1 MSVDFTE
8 FSRKMDRTLEHLG
21 EDFDAVRAG
30 RANAK
35 VLDRISVEY
44 YGSETPLNGVAT
56 ISSPDARTLVITPWD
71 TKLLKEIQ
79 KAIQMS
85 DLGINPANDGSTIR
99 LVIPQLTGERR
110 QELAKEVGKY
120 EEEAKIATRNVR
132 RDALDKLKKQEKA
145 GEITEDDL
153 HRFEKDIQKVIDDA
167 AKNIEQ
173 IARDKEKEI
182 TEEGTGLEADGKGED
197 EDE

>member
-1 MSVDFTE
+1 MANEIIEAAKANMQKSAE
-8 FSRKMDRTLEHLG
+8 ALQRELG
-21 EDFDAVRAG
+21 GIRAG
-30 RANAK
+30 RANAGLLNR
-35 VLDRISVEY
+35 VEVEY
-44 YGSETPLNGVAT
+44 YGVMTPLNQMAAIT
-56 ISSPDARTLVITPWD
+56 IPEPRVLMVTPYD
-71 TKLLKEIQ
+71 KSILKDIEA
-79 KAIQMS
+79 AINMS

-132 RDALDKLKKQEKA
+132 SDALDKLKKQEKA

-182 TEEGTGLEADGKGED
+182 TEG
-197 EDE
+197 

>member
-1 MSVDFTE
+1 MANEIIEAAKANMQKSAE
-8 FSRKMDRTLEHLG
+8 ALQRELG
-21 EDFDAVRAG
+21 GIRAG
-30 RANAK
+30 RANAGLLNR
-35 VLDRISVEY
+35 VEVEY
-44 YGSETPLNGVAT
+44 YGVMTPLNQMAAIT
-56 ISSPDARTLVITPWD
+56 IPEPRVLMVTPYD
-71 TKLLKEIQ
+71 KSILKDIEA
-79 KAIQMS
+79 AINMS

-182 TEEGTGLEADGKGED
+182 TEG
-197 EDE
+197 

>member
-1 MSVDFTE
+1 LANEIIEAAKANMQKSAE
-8 FSRKMDRTLEHLG
+8 ALQRELG
-21 EDFDAVRAG
+21 GIRAG
-30 RANAK
+30 RANAGLLNR
-35 VLDRISVEY
+35 VEVEY
-44 YGSETPLNGVAT
+44 YGVMTPLNQMAAIT
-56 ISSPDARTLVITPWD
+56 IPEPRVLMVTPYD
-71 TKLLKEIQ
+71 KSILKDIEA
-79 KAIQMS
+79 AINMS

-182 TEEGTGLEADGKGED
+182 TEG
-197 EDE
+197 

>member
-1 MSVDFTE
+1 MANEIIEAAKANMQKSAE
-8 FSRKMDRTLEHLG
+8 ALQRELG
-21 EDFDAVRAG
+21 GIRAG
-30 RANAK
+30 RANAG
-35 VLDRISVEY
+35 LLNRIEVEY
-44 YGSETPLNGVAT
+44 YGVMTPLNQMAAIT
-56 ISSPDARTLVITPWD
+56 IPEPRVLMVTPYD
-71 TKLLKEIQ
+71 KSILKDIEA
-79 KAIQMS
+79 AINMS

-145 GEITEDDL
+145 GDITEDDL

-182 TEEGTGLEADGKGED
+182 TEG
-197 EDE
+197 

>member
-1 MSVDFTE
+1 MANEIIEAAKANMQKSAE
-8 FSRKMDRTLEHLG
+8 ALQRELG
-21 EDFDAVRAG
+21 GIRAG
-30 RANAK
+30 RANAG
-35 VLDRISVEY
+35 LLNRIEVEY
-44 YGSETPLNGVAT
+44 YGVMTPLNQMAAIT
-56 ISSPDARTLVITPWD
+56 IPEPRVLMVTPYD
-71 TKLLKEIQ
+71 KSILKDIEA
-79 KAIQMS
+79 AINMS

-167 AKNIEQ
+167 AKAIEQ

-182 TEEGTGLEADGKGED
+182 TEG
-197 EDE
+197 

>member
-1 MSVDFTE
+1 MANEIIEAAKANMQKSAE
-8 FSRKMDRTLEHLG
+8 ALQRELG
-21 EDFDAVRAG
+21 GIRAG
-30 RANAK
+30 RANAG
-35 VLDRISVEY
+35 LLNRIEVEY
-44 YGSETPLNGVAT
+44 YGVMTPLNQMAAIT
-56 ISSPDARTLVITPWD
+56 IPEPRVLMVTPYD
-71 TKLLKEIQ
+71 KSILKDIEA
-79 KAIQMS
+79 AINMS

-173 IARDKEKEI
+173 IAREKEKEI
-182 TEEGTGLEADGKGED
+182 TEG
-197 EDE
+197 

>member
-1 MSVDFTE
+1 MAAITIPE
-8 FSRKMDRTLEHLG
+8 PR
-21 EDFDAVRAG
+21 
-30 RANAK
+30 
-35 VLDRISVEY
+35 VLMV
-44 YGSETPLNGVAT
+44 TPYDKS
-56 ISSPDARTLVITPWD
+56 I
-71 TKLLKEIQ
+71 LKDIEA
-79 KAIQMS
+79 AINMS

-182 TEEGTGLEADGKGED
+182 TEG
-197 EDE
+197 

>member
-1 MSVDFTE
+1 MANEIIDAAKANMQKSADALQRE
-8 FSRKMDRTLEHLG
+8 LG
-21 EDFDAVRAG
+21 GIRAG
-30 RANAK
+30 RANAG
-35 VLDRISVEY
+35 LLNRIEVEY
-44 YGSETPLNGVAT
+44 YGVMTPLNQMA
-56 ISSPDARTLVITPWD
+56 AITVPEPRVLMVTPYD
-71 TKLLKEIQ
+71 KSVLKEIEA
-79 KAIQMS
+79 AINMS

-167 AKNIEQ
+167 AKAIEQ

-182 TEEGTGLEADGKGED
+182 TEG
-197 EDE
+197 